1 MARQLNRSWR
11 AGREAQRDRAQ
22 PQEKREAS
30 IMVSSANKRDRNYT
44 CLFDDMLGPR
54 MIDFSRNLMLLIA
67 ASLLFAACT
76 GRPHAEGA
84 HLVERTRPSMGTEL
98 RLTAWTDDE
107 SEVVAAF
114 EAIFQEFDRLEG
126 LLSNWQENSDIQRLN
141 AAAGEHPVRVGT
153 ELRDVL
159 QAARQVSDW
168 TGGKFDVTFGVMS
181 GLWRFDYQDQD
192 GRIPDHNEVVR
203 RRALINYRD
212 LEVDERNGVAFLRRE
227 GMVVNVGGI
236 GKGYAVD
243 RARAILHDRRFR
255 DFLIQFGGD
264 MYAAG
269 HDGDRAWK
277 LGIQD
282 PRGPAN
288 RIFATVDVSDSTF
301 STSGDYARSFLK
313 DGRRYHHILDPA
325 TGEPSQGCRSVTIL
339 TGSATIADGLSTG
352 VFVLGPERG
361 MALIEQL
368 PDVEGIIVSS
378 KNEVLVSSGL
388 KGRVT
393 LLSAPADAP

>member
-1 MARQLNRSWR
+1 MQKRI
-11 AGREAQRDRAQ
+11 
-22 PQEKREAS
+22 QEKETKGTGITPA
-30 IMVSSANKRDRNYT
+30 
-44 CLFDDMLGPR
+44 FFHDMLGPP

-67 ASLLFAACT
+67 ASLLVPACT
-76 GRPHAEGA
+76 RRPASEGA

-107 SEVVAAF
+107 PEVVAAF

-126 LLSNWQENSDIQRLN
+126 LLSNWQEDSDIQRLN
-141 AAAGEHPVRVGT
+141 AAAGKHPVRVGT

-159 QAARQVSDW
+159 QTARQISDW

-181 GLWRFDYQDQD
+181 GLWRFDYQNQD
-192 GRIPDHNEVVR
+192 SRIPDHNEVVR

-269 HDGDRAWK
+269 HEGDRAWK

-393 LLSAPADAP
+393 LLSAPGDAP